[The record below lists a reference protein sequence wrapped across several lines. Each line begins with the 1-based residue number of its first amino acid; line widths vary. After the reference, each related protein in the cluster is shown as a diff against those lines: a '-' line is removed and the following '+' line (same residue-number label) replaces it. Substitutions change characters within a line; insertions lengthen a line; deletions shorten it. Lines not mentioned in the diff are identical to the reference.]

1 MENGKWGFVSI
12 KGEQEL
18 EGTYSDAKSY
28 SCGYAPV
35 QEADGWTLIDTDGNV
50 MLEDTYD
57 EMSVVYAD
65 DSFVTVKDVSD
76 DTEETDAQTEED
88 LLDLRVLAH
97 TWMYPYQD

>member
-1 MENGKWGFVSI
+1 
-12 KGEQEL
+12 
-18 EGTYSDAKSY
+18 
-28 SCGYAPV
+28 
-35 QEADGWTLIDTDGNV
+35 

-76 DTEETDAQTEED
+76 DTEETDAQTEGD